1 LPSSPD
7 ADFKNI
13 QDRVCAASRF
23 VADVCAQDPTR
34 LAQWIKRRW
43 FETPFKPGAM
53 VRAVRAATRGAK
65 TEAGQMRALRRTRN
79 EQMARIAFR
88 DLAGWAPLDETLA
101 ALSELADAALQ
112 AALGLSEKAV
122 QQRHGKPRDE
132 TGAEARPFVLGM
144 GKLGG
149 RELNFSS
156 DIDLIFGYSAAGET
170 GGPRKISSEE
180 YFEKLV
186 QLVTRYLS
194 ERTGDGF
201 VFRVDWLLRPFG
213 KSGPPAMSSTAMEQY
228 YQAHGR
234 EWERYALIK
243 ARVVAGDA
251 AAGEALLKTLQPF
264 VYRRYLDFNA
274 VGNLRELKR
283 LVEEEVARKSLEDNI
298 KLGAGGIREIEFIV
312 QSFQLMRGGQE
323 AALRGN
329 RLRPVLRYLGA
340 SGHLSAETAAA
351 LDEAYCFLRRLE
363 NALQMFRDEQTHTLP
378 ESDAGRAA
386 LCAALDFPDWDT
398 LAGRIRAVRARVQKE
413 FGRLF
418 GGKSAKL
425 PESGAAAAVKG
436 VWNGASEAV
445 GTVEPF
451 LAAGFRADPAAVQEA
466 VQSLRQSLLI
476 RTLSESTLKGLE
488 TLVTLV
494 LSEALEQAAPE
505 VAAQRVLQVISAVAG
520 RSTYLTL
527 LRESETARG
536 QLLRLCAASPW
547 ITDLIA
553 RSPILLDQ
561 LLDERTLYAPPER
574 EQMRLELEELIG
586 NVPAGDTEAA
596 MNALRRFR
604 QETMLRVAA
613 AYCVHALPLVKVS
626 DRLTWL
632 AEVILEK
639 TLSLVRRELVRQHG
653 QPLRSDG
660 KPAGLGVIA
669 YGKFGGIEMGYGSD
683 LDIVFLHDCDN
694 LQGETVGAKHGG
706 RKQLANEVWLSRLAQ
721 RVIHWISTQ
730 TSAGRAYEVDLE
742 LRPDGR
748 RGLTVNSLASFE
760 SYQKGSA
767 WTWEHQALSRAR
779 PVAGDAGIQQEFARI
794 RHEVLAQP
802 RDAGKLRREV
812 LDMRERMRASLD
824 QSTAGRFDVKQGKG
838 GLTDIE
844 FITQYLVLR
853 HAHAHPEL
861 IKWSD
866 HWRQTEAL
874 VAAGCLAP
882 EQAEMLINA
891 YREYRTFLH
900 IQSLAMSEPVGGAA
914 ASSQARQRVQALWMQ
929 ILQSQ

>member
-1 LPSSPD
+1 MPSNPEAGS
-7 ADFKNI
+7 KRI
-13 QDRVCAASRF
+13 YERVLKASRF
-23 VADVCAQDPTR
+23 VAGVCAQDPKR
-34 LAQWIKRRW
+34 LARWSKSQW
-43 FETPFKPGAM
+43 FETPFKPGAL
-53 VRAVRAATRGAK
+53 RKALRAALRGAK
-65 TEAGQMRALRRTRN
+65 TEEAFMRGLRRARN

-101 ALSELADAALQ
+101 ALSELADVALQ
-112 AALGLSEKAV
+112 AALSWAEKSL

-132 TGAEARPFVLGM
+132 AGAEARPYVLGM

-170 GGPRKISSEE
+170 RGPRKISNEE

-186 QLVTRYLS
+186 QLLTRCLS
-194 ERTGDGF
+194 ERSADGF
-201 VFRVDWLLRPFG
+201 VFRVDWMLRPFG
-213 KSGPPAMSSTAMEQY
+213 KSGPPAMSSAALEQY

-243 ARVVAGDA
+243 SRVVAGDQ
-251 AAGEALLKTLQPF
+251 AAGAALLETLRPF

-283 LVEEEVARKSLEDNI
+283 MVEEDVARKGLEDNI
-298 KLGAGGIREIEFIV
+298 KLGKGGIREIEFIV
-312 QSFQLMRGGQE
+312 QSFQLMRGGQQ
-323 AALRGN
+323 AALRDN
-329 RLRPVLRYLGA
+329 RLRPVLRYLGE
-340 SGHLSAETAAA
+340 SRHLSSETAAV
-351 LDEAYCFLRRLE
+351 LDEAYEFLRRLE
-363 NALQMFRDEQTHTLP
+363 NAIQMWRDEQTHALP
-378 ESDAGRAA
+378 DSDEGRAA
-386 LCAALDFPDWDT
+386 LCTALGFPDWSA
-398 LAGRIRAVRARVQKE
+398 LAGKVKTVRARVHAE

-418 GGKSAKL
+418 AS
-425 PESGAAAAVKG
+425 PGAAVSETAADTVVKA
-436 VWNGASEAV
+436 VWSRPEAPAEDSFRPLGFKQDAGAVFEAV
-445 GTVEPF
+445 RG
-451 LAAGFRADPAAVQEA
+451 
-466 VQSLRQSLLI
+466 LRQSPLL
-476 RTLSESTLKGLE
+476 RTLSESSLKGLE
-488 TLVTLV
+488 ILVALVVAESLKQREPESAAMRVLLV
-494 LSEALEQAAPE
+494 LSA
-505 VAAQRVLQVISAVAG
+505 IAG

-527 LRESETARG
+527 LRESATARA
-536 QLLRLCAASPW
+536 QLMRLCAASPW

-574 EQMRLELEELIG
+574 EQMRLELDEQFT
-586 NVPAGDTEAA
+586 NVPPGDTEAA
-596 MNALRRFR
+596 MNTLRRFR

-613 AYCVHALPLVKVS
+613 ADCVQALPLVKVS

-639 TLSLVRRELVRQHG
+639 TLALVRAELTAQHG
-653 QPLRSDG
+653 EPLRADG
-660 KPAGLGVIA
+660 KPAGFGVIA

-694 LQGETVGAKHGG
+694 LQGETRGG
-706 RKQLANEVWLSRLAQ
+706 QKQLANEVWLSRFAQ
-721 RVIHWISTQ
+721 RVINWISTQ

-779 PVAGDAGIQQEFARI
+779 PVAGDPGIQQEFTRI
-794 RHEVLAQP
+794 RHEVLARP
-802 RDAGKLRREV
+802 RDADKLRREV
-812 LDMRERMRASLD
+812 LDMRERMRANLD
-824 QSTAGRFDVKQGKG
+824 KSNAERFDVKQGAG

-844 FITQYLVLR
+844 FITQYLVLLNAA
-853 HAHAHPEL
+853 AHSGL

-874 VAAGCLAP
+874 VEAGCMPGDEAT
-882 EQAEMLINA
+882 ALIEV
-891 YREYRTFLH
+891 YRTYRTFLH
-900 IQSLAMSEPVGGAA
+900 A
-914 ASSQARQRVQALWMQ
+914 QALSMEEALSGPGQFRPERERVQFIWQ
-929 ILQSQ
+929 RYFSR